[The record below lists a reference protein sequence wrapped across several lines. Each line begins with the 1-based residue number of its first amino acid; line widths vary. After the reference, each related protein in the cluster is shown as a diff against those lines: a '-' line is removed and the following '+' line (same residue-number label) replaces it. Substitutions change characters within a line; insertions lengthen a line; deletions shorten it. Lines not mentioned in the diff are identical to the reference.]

1 MSIWNQKSKILV
13 TCPKGVPPYLKEE
26 IEALNFPVLAEMD
39 TAIQT
44 EGTLQDTMILNL
56 HLRTAQRVLYQ
67 LERLIVNTPEG
78 LYQTINSIEWETLLH
93 DSGKAAYVCVT
104 SIADNPLITDSSFV
118 NVKVKDAIV
127 DRMRDKCGRWPDSG
141 PDKDKAVVHV
151 YWKNNQADVYLDTSG
166 ERLSLR
172 GYRKIPLQAP
182 MQEILAAVLIMAT
195 GWKGERN
202 FINPMCGSG
211 TLAIEAAFIA
221 LNRAPGLMRNNYG
234 FMFIKEFPEE
244 FWQELRKRAKAN
256 ARKTLSAKIIAT
268 DIDKTALIAARQ
280 NAQTAGVEHLI
291 EFNVCPY
298 EKTSIPEDGG
308 IIILNPPY
316 GERMD
321 AISIKPP
328 SKDFRGNRE
337 ATVNGRKII
346 LRKPADRYDK
356 NSHSQEREFHAN
368 LQSKVYRDGKE
379 EATQAYYYIRRGADD
394 AANKGRRM
402 NANWYQIL
410 EATYQGIGDFFK
422 KIGGGYSGYIFTG
435 NLKMIKKVGLRTK
448 RRIIFYNGEIEC
460 RLLEYELYAGSQ
472 KRSTDNKRTSGEI

>member
-13 TCPKGVPPYLKEE
+13 TCPKGVSPYLKEE
-26 IEALNFPVLAEMD
+26 IEALDFPVLAKLD

-44 EGTLQDTMILNL
+44 EGTLQDTLILNL
-56 HLRTAQRVLYQ
+56 HLRAAQRVLYQ
-67 LERLIVNTPEG
+67 LERLIVNTPEN
-78 LYQTINSIEWETLLH
+78 LYRKIKSIEWENLLH

-104 SIADNPLITDSSFV
+104 SIADNPLITDSRFV

-127 DRMRDKCGRWPDSG
+127 DRMRDKCGSRPDSG

-151 YWKNNQADVYLDTSG
+151 YWKNDQADVYLDTSG

-182 MQEILAAVLIMAT
+182 MQETLAAAAIMAT

-211 TLAIEAAFIA
+211 TLAIEAAYIA

-244 FWQELRKRAKAN
+244 FWQELRKKAKAN
-256 ARKTLSAKIIAT
+256 ARKILPAKIIAT
-268 DIDKTALIAARQ
+268 DIDKTAVIAAKQ
-280 NAQTAGVEHLI
+280 NAQTAGVDHLI
-291 EFNVCPY
+291 EFNTCPY
-298 EKTSIPEDGG
+298 EETPIPEGDG

-316 GERMD
+316 GERMGG
-321 AISIKPP
+321 INTKPH
-328 SKDFRGNRE
+328 SKDFRSSRE
-337 ATVNGRKII
+337 AAVQGRKII
-346 LRKPADRYDK
+346 LRKSFDRQDK
-356 NSHSQEREFHAN
+356 GGHIKASDF
-368 LQSKVYRDGKE
+368 
-379 EATQAYYYIRRGADD
+379 
-394 AANKGRRM
+394 
-402 NANWYQIL
+402 QIL

-435 NLKMIKKVGLRTK
+435 NLEMIKKVGLRTK

-460 RLLEYELYAGSQ
+460 RLLEYELYTGSMKHGQ
-472 KRSTDNKRTSGEI
+472 NGLDDALKN

>member
-13 TCPKGVPPYLKEE
+13 TCPKGVSPYLKEE
-26 IEALNFPVLAEMD
+26 IEALDFPVLAELD

-67 LERLIVNTPEG
+67 LATFSVNTPEI
-78 LYQTINSIEWETLLH
+78 LYRKLNAIPWETLLH

-104 SIADNPLITDSSFV
+104 SIVDNPLITDSRFV

-127 DRMRDKCGRWPDSG
+127 DRMRDKCGRRPDSG

-151 YWKNNQADVYLDTSG
+151 YWKNDQADVYLDTSG

-182 MQEILAAVLIMAT
+182 MQETLAAAAIMAT
-195 GWKGERN
+195 GWKGDRN

-211 TLAIEAAFIA
+211 TLAIEAAYIA

-244 FWQELRKRAKAN
+244 FWQELRKKAKAN
-256 ARKTLSAKIIAT
+256 ARKILPAKIIGT
-268 DIDKTALIAARQ
+268 DIEQTAVVAAKH
-280 NAQTAGVEHLI
+280 NAQTAGVDHLI
-291 EFNVCPY
+291 EFNICPY
-298 EKTSIPEDGG
+298 EKTPIPEDGG

-316 GERMD
+316 GERMG
-321 AISIKPP
+321 AINTKPH
-328 SKDFRGNRE
+328 STDFRGRME
-337 ATVNGRKII
+337 AATPGRKII
-346 LRKPADRYDK
+346 LRKSANRQDK
-356 NSHSQEREFHAN
+356 SSHITARNS
-368 LQSKVYRDGKE
+368 
-379 EATQAYYYIRRGADD
+379 
-394 AANKGRRM
+394 
-402 NANWYQIL
+402 QIL

-422 KIGGGYSGYIFTG
+422 KIGGGYRGYIFTG
-435 NLKMIKKVGLRTK
+435 NLEMIKKVGLRTK
-448 RRIIFYNGEIEC
+448 QRIIFYNGEIEC
-460 RLLEYELYAGSQ
+460 RLLEYELYAGSM
-472 KRSTDNKRTSGEI
+472 KHVAPSEPAPAEI

>member
-1 MSIWNQKSKILV
+1 M
-13 TCPKGVPPYLKEE
+13 
-26 IEALNFPVLAEMD
+26 NFPVLAELD

-44 EGTLQDTMILNL
+44 EGTLRDTMILNL

-67 LERLIVNTPEG
+67 LEKLIVSTPES
-78 LYQTINSIEWETLLH
+78 LYRRINSICWENILH
-93 DSGKAAYVCVT
+93 DFGKAAYVCVT
-104 SIADNPLITDSSFV
+104 SIADNPLITDSRFV

-127 DRMRDKCGRWPDSG
+127 DRMRDKCGRRPDSG
-141 PDKDKAVVHV
+141 PDKDKAVVHI

-182 MQEILAAVLIMAT
+182 MQETLAAAVIMAT
-195 GWKGERN
+195 GWNGEKN

-211 TLAIEAAFIA
+211 TLAIEAAYIA

-244 FWQELRKRAKAN
+244 FWLELRKKAKAD
-256 ARKTLSAKIIAT
+256 ARKLLPAKIIAT
-268 DIDKTALIAARQ
+268 DIDKTAVTAAKQ
-280 NAQTAGVEHLI
+280 NTQTAGVDHLI
-291 EFNVCPY
+291 ELNTCPF
-298 EKTSIPEDGG
+298 EKTSIPDGGG

-321 AISIKPP
+321 AIGTKPH
-328 SKDFRGNRE
+328 STDFRGSKE
-337 ATVNGRKII
+337 AVVQGRKII
-346 LRKPADRYDK
+346 IRKASDRQDK
-356 NSHSQEREFHAN
+356 SGHSRTKD
-368 LQSKVYRDGKE
+368 S
-379 EATQAYYYIRRGADD
+379 
-394 AANKGRRM
+394 
-402 NANWYQIL
+402 QII

-435 NLKMIKKVGLRTK
+435 NFEMIKKVGLRTK

-460 RLLEYELYAGSQ
+460 RLLEYELYTGSR
-472 KRSTDNKRTSGEI
+472 KRSDTGKQAYTDSNDIGK